1 MIKDRNVSNAAQF
14 AQETVTLS
22 ILAGASL
29 TGVRVDGWRAPYPGK
44 IVSAHIYAAVVTD
57 SDDSARVD
65 LHKNAASI
73 LSATVDPVASDTTTA
88 LSPTD
93 LEFNEG
99 DVLKSVVTTGAGDA
113 LSGSIVLVVR
123 PYLGYPE
130 RQAERNS
137 GETVTV

>member
-1 MIKDRNVSNAAQF
+1 VIKSRNIHPDAEF
-14 AQETVTLS
+14 GQESVNLS

-29 TGVRVDGWRAPYPGK
+29 SGVRIDGWRAPWPGK

-57 SDDSARVD
+57 ADDTARVD

-73 LSATVDPVASDTTTA
+73 LSAAVDPVASDTATA

-93 LEFNEG
+93 LEFNAG

-113 LSGSIVLVVR
+113 LSGSLCLIVR

-130 RQAERNS
+130 RQAEKNA
-137 GETVTV
+137 GESITV

>member
-1 MIKDRNVSNAAQF
+1 MIKDRNIHSGAQF
-14 AQETVTLS
+14 ARETVNLS

-29 TGVRVDGWRAPYPGK
+29 AGVRIDGWRAPYPGR
-44 IVSAHIYAAVVTD
+44 IISAHIYAAVVTD
-57 SDDSARVD
+57 ADDSARVD

-73 LSATVDPVASDTTTA
+73 LSASVDPVASDTATA

-99 DVLKSVVTTGAGDA
+99 DVLKTVVTTGAGDA
-113 LSGSIVLVVR
+113 LSGSLTLVVR

-130 RQAERNS
+130 RVAERNA
-137 GETVTV
+137 GESVTP